1 MSHRTGVNFFF
12 KIDVTLKNLLRNQKN
27 FEQNIISL
35 TLSVSECRKLR
46 KMNLCLAQCKLRN
59 LDLNHNNK
67 VKT

>member
-12 KIDVTLKNLLRNQKN
+12 KIDVTMKNLLRNQKN

-35 TLSVSECRKLR
+35 VLSSDERRKLR

-59 LDLNHNNK
+59 VDLNHNNK